1 MTEHLSEEE
10 QIEQLKR
17 WWKEN
22 GKSTVTGVLLA
33 VAAYF
38 GYEGWQ
44 SQQQQ
49 KAEAASAIY
58 QNMLEAVPTPVMSD
72 EQKAT
77 ASHLAGELKGS
88 HGGSLYANYG
98 ALMLARIAVQNSDL
112 ESAATELRWALD
124 NTEKGAVS
132 DLIAARLAR
141 VLAELGEYDE
151 AHKLVATTTNNSAA
165 ATFAE
170 IRGDVYAQQN
180 NFAGARSAYEQAL
193 EKLQTFEESRKALL
207 DIKLQTVPADDVATV
222 DVVAESETVA
232 ATVSTTEETAATTAE
247 Q

>member
-1 MTEHLSEEE
+1 MTAHLSEEE

-49 KAEAASAIY
+49 QAEAASALY
-58 QNMLEAVPTPVMSD
+58 QNMLESVPTPVLND

-77 ASHLAGELKGS
+77 ASHLAGELKDG
-88 HGGSLYANYG
+88 HGGSLYGNYG
-98 ALMLARIAVQNSDL
+98 ALMLARIAVQNNDL
-112 ESAATELRWALD
+112 ERAAEELRWALKKS
-124 NTEKGAVS
+124 EKGAVA

-141 VLAELGEYDE
+141 VLAELGQYDE
-151 AHKLVATTTNNSAA
+151 AHKLVATTTNASVSAVY
-165 ATFAE
+165 AE
-170 IRGDVYAQQN
+170 IRGDIYAQQSN
-180 NFAGARSAYEQAL
+180 YAGARSAYEQAL
-193 EKLQTFEESRKALL
+193 NKLQTFEESRRALL
-207 DIKLQTVPADDVATV
+207 DIKLQTVPVASDEVAAAETG
-222 DVVAESETVA
+222 VAESNVEPSVNTGD
-232 ATVSTTEETAATTAE
+232 